1 MMTRLAEIPEQEFCT
16 LVHDAQRGNN
26 QAIET
31 LLELFEPNMEKLS
44 WFIRMPREDSKQYM
58 RLELL
63 QMIQGNISIK

>member
-1 MMTRLAEIPEQEFCT
+1 MTTLLAQMPEQEFCA
-16 LVHDAQRGNN
+16 LVHDAQNGND

-58 RLELL
+58 RLGLL
-63 QMIQGNISIK
+63 QMIQGNLPAK